1 MILLRRAMR
10 YAPLYPDG
18 SFDPPVEVKRKLR
31 IDWQRAERIGSGGGR
46 VDT

>member
-10 YAPLYPDG
+10 YAPLYPDR

-31 IDWQRAERIGSGGGR
+31 IDWQRAEQAEA
-46 VDT
+46 DNA